1 MGCGKTPRAAAL
13 SHVPGS
19 LNRKKEPICTLGMN
33 PPQNHHIWQ
42 GACLLPCTM
51 TDLLKWT
58 LVFFIL
64 ALIAAALGFGGIA
77 GTATSIAQILFFGFL
92 VLAVVTLVMNLT
104 RSRAK

>member
-1 MGCGKTPRAAAL
+1 
-13 SHVPGS
+13 
-19 LNRKKEPICTLGMN
+19 
-33 PPQNHHIWQ
+33 
-42 GACLLPCTM
+42 M

-77 GTATSIAQILFFGFL
+77 GTATWIAQILFFGFL

-104 RSRAK
+104 RTRAK